1 MTSVPVPTLPAA
13 QHMGSLHSV
22 ELVLFIALAV
32 GPFLG
37 LAAVVVV
44 ARRRDRDRAPEG
56 DSRPA
61 PPGSTN
67 P

>member
-44 ARRRDRDRAPEG
+44 ARRRDRAPEG
-56 DSRPA
+56 HSRPA